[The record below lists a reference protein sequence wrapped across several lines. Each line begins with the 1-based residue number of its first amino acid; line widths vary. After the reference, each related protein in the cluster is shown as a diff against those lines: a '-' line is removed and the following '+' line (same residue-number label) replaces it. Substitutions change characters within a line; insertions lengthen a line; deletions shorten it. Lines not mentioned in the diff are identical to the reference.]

1 MELRIGLIAIALAAA
16 AACSAPKPPTSQMTA
31 AKAAIRGAVEAG
43 AKKAPRGALHLKMA
57 RDQVGEAE
65 DLIAAEEMTRAKHL
79 LIRAEADGNL
89 AIELAKE
96 AEATQELTEIKEKL
110 RRLRAAQG
118 GDS

>member
-1 MELRIGLIAIALAAA
+1 M
-16 AACSAPKPPTSQMTA
+16 PPTAQLTA

-43 AKKAPRGALHLKMA
+43 AKGAPKGALHLKMA
-57 RDQVGEAE
+57 RDQVAEAE
-65 DLIAAEEMTRAKHL
+65 DLIADEKMDRAKHL

-89 AIELAKE
+89 AVALAKE
-96 AEATQELTEIKEKL
+96 AEAKRELAEIKDKL